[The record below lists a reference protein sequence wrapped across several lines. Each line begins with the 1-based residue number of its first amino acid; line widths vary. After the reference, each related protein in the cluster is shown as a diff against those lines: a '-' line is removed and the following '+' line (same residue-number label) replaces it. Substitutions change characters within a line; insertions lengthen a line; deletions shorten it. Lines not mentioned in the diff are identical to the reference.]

1 MFSSEVLF
9 KQLLLAIANGIK
21 MHYKLYLTEGLE
33 TAQFRNKSLKTFEI
47 SRVLRVIWYH
57 SLLSC

>member
-21 MHYKLYLTEGLE
+21 IHYKLYLTEELE
-33 TAQFRNKSLKTFEI
+33 TAKFRNKFLRTFEI

-57 SLLSC
+57 SVLSR